1 MQVVFQVLKDF
12 DLKIQQRQK
21 ITAIVVDKIDVATRT
36 MITFGEDVST
46 LNSGCCDGV
55 VVSIELFLTGLHSV
69 AVDVCN
75 VSLETTN
82 DSTVVAFI
90 VVVDRVGFMFSV
102 GVLGVDSPD

>member
-21 ITAIVVDKIDVATRT
+21 KTATVVDKIDVATRT
-36 MITFGEDVST
+36 MLTFGVDVST
-46 LNSGCCDGV
+46 LSPGCCDGV
-55 VVSIELFLTGLHSV
+55 VVLMELFLTGIRSV

>member
-1 MQVVFQVLKDF
+1 MKDIFQVLKDF
-12 DLKIQQRQK
+12 DFKIQQRQK
-21 ITAIVVDKIDVATRT
+21 KTAIVVDKIDVATRT
-36 MITFGEDVST
+36 MFTFGVDVST
-46 LNSGCCDGV
+46 LSPGCCDGV

-82 DSTVVAFI
+82 DSTVANFI
-90 VVVDRVGFMFSV
+90 VIVDRVGFMFSV